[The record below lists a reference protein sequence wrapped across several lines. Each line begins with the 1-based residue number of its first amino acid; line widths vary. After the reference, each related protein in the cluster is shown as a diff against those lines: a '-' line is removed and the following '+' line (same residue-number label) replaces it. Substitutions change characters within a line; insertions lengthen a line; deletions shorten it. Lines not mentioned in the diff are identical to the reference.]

1 MKSVTTPPVFRVAPA
16 LACAAF
22 IVLTLPPVAFGQQ
35 AAPSSPAASPRA
47 EDVNSDEVVEL
58 SPFVVTAERGW
69 SANSTLS
76 ATRTRQALKDVP
88 VNIDSITTDFMDD
101 LGLFTADEATKFVAN
116 VYAAPNIENPTG
128 TDNFSFR
135 GLSQR
140 FNVSRNYFR
149 WYIPSDTY
157 NVERIDFGKGSN
169 SLIFGDVEPGGQGAV
184 FTKRAMM
191 SDFATLF
198 LQYGTRHAYR
208 AQVDVNQ
215 QISDKLALRF
225 NMVRRVEKTF
235 QDFSEFGF
243 KGEHLALTY
252 RPFKNTEIRLEAEQ
266 GRVVNT
272 LGLPSTNVREQ
283 SARSRA
289 FTSAGWWITSDD
301 TNNVFSQASLPA
313 ADRASANGPAG
324 GTISMIA
331 GTAIDITMR
340 NASGAIVGAKT
351 IDSYPRNYNIRGWV
365 QRDRPFDTW
374 SATIEQRVGDLSME
388 LTYNHQ
394 NQAGLRND
402 NAFSQNVSYDVNG
415 RPYTDSTGITYKSF
429 GNDVDAFRFTA
440 AYPWEMTSWMKQ
452 LVVFSADYREDFTNN
467 YRYQLFNIAGKTPK
481 TISRTAD
488 RVRLR
493 AYLDDPQFPTAA
505 FWDQFLLEN
514 IPSTATFQPALLG
527 LQPATANAG
536 DATEWRQQSSAALS
550 ASGHYFGGRLQSII
564 GVRRDKNKTLDFVG
578 TRLTP
583 TGEDLPPAK
592 PSDSPEGDY
601 QRNPNLDLTN
611 TSYTAGL
618 TYRLTPDI
626 NAYAV
631 YSNSFRFQ
639 DARTFDRVPF
649 GPITGVTRE
658 IGLKGDFW
666 DGRGSLQL
674 GVFHIDRENVEF
686 RWTASGFTVDD
697 VEDLI
702 NPNNITPDSPS
713 YFVPWQDVNQ
723 FRNVLSTESSRGF
736 DFTVMLRPVSGL
748 QLRFTLA
755 KATVLTR
762 PDFSS
767 FRAYYDAAVARG
779 DESPS
784 LMADAKAL
792 LDNND
797 LDDKPTGARAAPW
810 SASWIVDYSFPRG
823 DWKALHGVRVGI
835 NGNWRDN
842 YLLAFVGDRAILGG
856 QQHAVNVYIMRDQEL
871 WGRQVRVR
879 AAVRN
884 AVDLENDLVRPTGIT
899 TLANGTTVYQ
909 VDYVQ
914 PPQFDLS
921 MTVRF

>member
-1 MKSVTTPPVFRVAPA
+1 MKSMTTSPAFRLASA
-16 LACAAF
+16 LTCAAL
-22 IVLTLPPVAFGQQ
+22 IVHALPPAAFGQQ
-35 AAPSSPAASPRA
+35 AAPSASDAPPRT
-47 EDVNSDEVVEL
+47 EKLNGDEVVEL
-58 SPFVVTAERGW
+58 SPFVVTADSGW

-169 SLIFGDVEPGGQGAV
+169 SLIFGDVEPGGQGSV
-184 FTKRAMM
+184 FTKRALM
-191 SDFATLF
+191 SNFATLF
-198 LQYGTRHAYR
+198 MQYGTRHAYR
-208 AQVDVNQ
+208 VQFDLNQ
-215 QISDKLALRF
+215 KISDKLALRF
-225 NMVRRVEKTF
+225 NIVRRADKTF
-235 QDFSEFGF
+235 QDFSEFAF

-252 RPFKNTEIRLEAEQ
+252 RPFKHTEIRLEAEQ

-272 LGLPSTNVREQ
+272 LGLPSTNVREL

-301 TNNVFSQASLPA
+301 TNNIFSQATLPT

-324 GTISMIA
+324 GTLSMIE
-331 GTAIDITMR
+331 GTTIDIIMR
-340 NASGAIVGAKT
+340 NAAGAAVGTKT
-351 IDSYPRNYNIRGWV
+351 IDSYPRHYNIRGWV

-374 SATIEQRVGDLSME
+374 SATIEQRLGDLSME
-388 LTYNHQ
+388 LSYNHQ

-440 AYPWEMTSWMKQ
+440 AYPWEITSWMKQ
-452 LVVFSADYREDFTNN
+452 LFVFSADYREDFTNN
-467 YRYQLFNIAGKTPK
+467 YRYQLFNLAGKTPS

-493 AYLDDPQFPTAA
+493 AYLDDPQFPLQE
-505 FWDQFLLEN
+505 FWDQFLLQN
-514 IPSTATFQPALLG
+514 IPSSATFQPALLG

-536 DATEWRQQSSAALS
+536 DATEWRQQSSVALS
-550 ASGHYFGGRLQSII
+550 ASGTYFKGRLQSIV

-578 TRLTP
+578 GRKTE

-592 PSDSPEGDY
+592 PSDSPESDY
-601 QRNPNLDLTN
+601 LRNPNLDLTN
-611 TSYTAGL
+611 TSYTGGL
-618 TYRLTPDI
+618 TLRLTPDI

-649 GPITGVTRE
+649 GPITGVTKE

-666 DGRGSLQL
+666 GRRGSLQL

-686 RWTASGFTVDD
+686 RWTAAGFTVDD

-702 NPNNITPDSPS
+702 NPNNITPDSPN

-723 FRNVLSTESSRGF
+723 FRDVMSTESSKGF
-736 DFTVMLRPVSGL
+736 DITVMLRPVTGL

-755 KATVLTR
+755 RANVLTR

-779 DESPS
+779 DESPT

-823 DWKALHGVRVGI
+823 DWKALHGVRVGV
-835 NGNWRDN
+835 NGTWRDN
-842 YLLAFVGDRAILGG
+842 YLIAFVGDRAILGG
-856 QQHAVNVYIMRDQEL
+856 QQHPVNVYVMRDQKL
-871 WGRQVRVR
+871 WGKQVRIR

-884 AVDLENDLVRPTGIT
+884 AVDLENDFVRPTGIT